1 MTHRSLT
8 LIGVLGLLAP
18 AVSLFSHAAE
28 SRWQPLFD
36 GRSLAG
42 WHAVN
47 DVTFETHEDCIRL
60 VRGMG
65 WLRTE
70 RRYGDFILEFECCP
84 LVENY
89 DSGLY
94 FRAGLDGKPW
104 PDGGWQVNLRHDML
118 GGLVKGYSAKVPAR
132 TPGVPVGQWVKLRL
146 VVKGSTASLDVD
158 GERAWEFDQLDAE
171 RGYLGIQAE
180 DRAFDFRNIRLL
192 EL

>member
-1 MTHRSLT
+1 
-8 LIGVLGLLAP
+8 
-18 AVSLFSHAAE
+18 
-28 SRWQPLFD
+28 
-36 GRSLAG
+36 
-42 WHAVN
+42 
-47 DVTFETHEDCIRL
+47 

-70 RRYGDFILEFECCP
+70 RRYADFILEFECCP

-192 EL
+192 ELGRPPVGRRNGIPRQGRWRPLPALGSAAQVTSGSSFAVSRSKTGVPS